1 MSAIKL
7 TKREKSWIVY
17 DVGNSAFVLLASTLI
32 PIYFSAIA
40 DPGSSVVV
48 AWGYATTVA
57 SLLLALLMPFLGSI
71 ADLKGN
77 KKRLLVGSIGTGAV
91 LLACMGIPGNAMVFL
106 VMYVVATIM
115 LNASLV
121 FYDAFLI
128 DATDSEDRY
137 DEVSSQGYAWGYIG
151 SCVPFIICLVLVL
164 FGENFG
170 LGQLD
175 AGVGAAVV
183 FADVRDDVPVKGNA
197 LGGHLLRDGVL
208 RAIEVVGVALI
219 VLVADADHADLQGLA
234 FGVVA
239 VFFGRLRLVVAA
251 FRRGV
256 VRGVLRFLI
265 VPAVR
270 TAGGEHADREHENE
284 KQRKYLLQ
292 SFFLLDIVGSPQCAS
307 AKGCP

>member
-1 MSAIKL
+1 MTTSQPASA
-7 TKREKSWIVY
+7 S
-17 DVGNSAFVLLASTLI
+17 ST
-32 PIYFSAIA
+32 
-40 DPGSSVVV
+40 
-48 AWGYATTVA
+48 
-57 SLLLALLMPFLGSI
+57 
-71 ADLKGN
+71 
-77 KKRLLVGSIGTGAV
+77 
-91 LLACMGIPGNAMVFL
+91 
-106 VMYVVATIM
+106 
-115 LNASLV
+115 
-121 FYDAFLI
+121 
-128 DATDSEDRY
+128 
-137 DEVSSQGYAWGYIG
+137 Q
-151 SCVPFIICLVLVL
+151 
-164 FGENFG
+164 
-170 LGQLD
+170 
-175 AGVGAAVV
+175 VV
-183 FADVRDDVPVKGNA
+183 FADVSDDVPVKGNA

-292 SFFLLDIVGSPQCAS
+292 SFFLLDIVGLPQCAF
-307 AKGCP
+307 AAVRP

>member
-1 MSAIKL
+1 MEHAVLLRDRGRGGVIGVL
-7 TKREKSWIVY
+7 GDEHA
-17 DVGNSAFVLLASTLI
+17 AFVAQSLRGVALGRSVGPGGDVLDRHRDLRNDGAGAQIESGEAGDDLGERVR
-32 PIYFSAIA
+32 A
-40 DPGSSVVV
+40 D
-48 AWGYATTVA
+48 
-57 SLLLALLMPFLGSI
+57 I
-71 ADLKGN
+71 ADLGLI
-77 KKRLLVGSIGTGAV
+77 RGDLAGVDELLDLHTGDDTGDITAFIDVGEGVVAVVETGKLRVQVRAADELHIGVVGSSLEHVRLVAIG
-91 LLACMGIPGNAMVFL
+91 
-106 VMYVVATIM
+106 VADDDI
-115 LNASLV
+115 A
-121 FYDAFLI
+121 A
-128 DATDSEDRY
+128 
-137 DEVSSQGYAWGYIG
+137 
-151 SCVPFIICLVLVL
+151 
-164 FGENFG
+164 G

-292 SFFLLDIVGSPQCAS
+292 SFFLLDIVGSPQCAF
-307 AKGCP
+307 AAVRP

>member
-1 MSAIKL
+1 M
-7 TKREKSWIVY
+7 
-17 DVGNSAFVLLASTLI
+17 
-32 PIYFSAIA
+32 
-40 DPGSSVVV
+40 
-48 AWGYATTVA
+48 TTSPA
-57 SLLLALLMPFLGSI
+57 
-71 ADLKGN
+71 
-77 KKRLLVGSIGTGAV
+77 
-91 LLACMGIPGNAMVFL
+91 
-106 VMYVVATIM
+106 
-115 LNASLV
+115 
-121 FYDAFLI
+121 
-128 DATDSEDRY
+128 
-137 DEVSSQGYAWGYIG
+137 
-151 SCVPFIICLVLVL
+151 
-164 FGENFG
+164 G

-292 SFFLLDIVGSPQCAS
+292 SFFLLDIVGSPQCAF
-307 AKGCP
+307 AAVRP

>member
-1 MSAIKL
+1 MLGDEHA
-7 TKREKSWIVY
+7 
-17 DVGNSAFVLLASTLI
+17 AFVAQSLRGVALSRSVGPGGDVLDRHRDLGNDGAGAQIEGGEAGDDLGEREST
-32 PIYFSAIA
+32 
-40 DPGSSVVV
+40 D
-48 AWGYATTVA
+48 
-57 SLLLALLMPFLGSI
+57 I
-71 ADLKGN
+71 ADLGLVSGDLAGVDE
-77 KKRLLVGSIGTGAV
+77 LLDLHTGDDITAFIDVGEG
-91 LLACMGIPGNAMVFL
+91 
-106 VMYVVATIM
+106 VVAVVETGE
-115 LNASLV
+115 LGVQVGA
-121 FYDAFLI
+121 A
-128 DATDSEDRY
+128 
-137 DEVSSQGYAWGYIG
+137 DELHIGVIG
-151 SCVPFIICLVLVL
+151 SSLEHVRLVAIGVADDDIAA
-164 FGENFG
+164 G

-307 AKGCP
+307 ARGCP